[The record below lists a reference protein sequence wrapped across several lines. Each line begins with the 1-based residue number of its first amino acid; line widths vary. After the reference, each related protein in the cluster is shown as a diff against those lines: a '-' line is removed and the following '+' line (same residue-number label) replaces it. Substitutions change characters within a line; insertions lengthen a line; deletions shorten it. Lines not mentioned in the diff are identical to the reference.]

1 MSFNYRVGLL
11 VFMDA
16 WCLRGVP
23 EDTSGGVAC
32 LNTSVFYRGW
42 IDDQMGGERVSC
54 FPPFAAI
61 FDRWALL
68 PS

>member
-1 MSFNYRVGLL
+1 MGEFQLQGWPTGVYG
-11 VFMDA
+11 
-16 WCLRGVP
+16 CLRGVL

-42 IDDQMGGERVSC
+42 IDDQMGGEWISC
-54 FPPFAAI
+54 FPPFTAI